1 MNWKKEA
8 VGELRDYLARKE
20 ALEHLRERQAALR
33 LQLEGIRASKSDTTP
48 VMGGGS
54 RVEDGMISRME
65 ELQRL
70 ELNYRAAA
78 QLVSLTER
86 GLESLTETQRL
97 VLERFY
103 IYRTPNHVE
112 DLMERLHVERSRVYE
127 IKEEALRQFTI
138 RMYGLTDY

>member
-1 MNWKKEA
+1 M
-8 VGELRDYLARKE
+8 GELRDYLARKE

-33 LQLEGIRASKSDTTP
+33 LQLQGIRASKSDTTP

-78 QLVSLTER
+78 QLVALTER
-86 GLESLTETQRL
+86 GLDSLTETQRL

-112 DLMERLHVERSRVYE
+112 DLMERLNIERSQVYR
-127 IKEEALRQFTI
+127 IKEEALRQFTVC
-138 RMYGLTDY
+138 MYGLTDY

>member
-1 MNWKKEA
+1 M
-8 VGELRDYLARKE
+8 GELRDYLARKE

-103 IYRTPNHVE
+103 IYRTANHVE